1 MGDVE
6 RLLGELRQDVVEAVV
21 GDVELK
27 RDGLIAEAER
37 LVDQLQQI
45 GHTDQTVGQRELGIE
60 QVDVAVAYV
69 EVVIE
74 DAVIEQHLHVVLLHH
89 AGAVAVVFVAFD
101 EDVAARLLLDEQLE
115 VGRHQVDAALQSE
128 FLADERR
135 FEDSLAHVV
144 VAPQFGH
151 DALDVGGLCGGV
163 GFELLRIEVGAGHVF
178 ECLFAEVAYQR
189 LSR

>member
-45 GHTDQTVGQRELGIE
+45 GYTDQTVGQRELGIE

-135 FEDSLAHVV
+135 FEDGLAHVV

-151 DALDVGGLCGGV
+151 DALDVGGLRSGV
-163 GFELLRIEVGAGHVF
+163 GFELLRVEVGAGHVF